1 MVAHFPDG
9 SLKCFLVKVVVR
21 PKDVSMGPE
30 RLGRE
35 SVKDFFCTSLRKV
48 CEPPKGEFHGISPVK
63 IFHCNP
69 LIHQV
74 IAGRVEKVQ
83 LLTLFSGGTSHKYI
97 QCGCLLRAS
106 PDHRP
111 RQRTQQNYDGRI
123 CLVRVVR
130 ISPSLPTA
138 VKEVTRSRRFL

>member
-48 CEPPKGEFHGISPVK
+48 CEPPKSEFHGISPVK

-74 IAGRVEKVQ
+74 IAGCVEKVQ
-83 LLTLFSGGTSHKYI
+83 LLTLFSAVLFTNIFNVG
-97 QCGCLLRAS
+97 AS
-106 PDHRP
+106 PGQVPITGQGRGHN
-111 RQRTQQNYDGRI
+111 RTM
-123 CLVRVVR
+123 
-130 ISPSLPTA
+130 TA
-138 VKEVTRSRRFL
+138 ESV